1 MKAYEII
8 LEQLGGNKFVA
19 MTGATLMHKGD
30 YTLIAKIRG
39 SRIYNQIAIFLNGLD
54 LYDITFKKIGSIKT
68 NFRTIVEKNYKD
80 VYAENMKEI
89 IESETGLY
97 ISL

>member
-1 MKAYEII
+1 MKPYEII

-19 MTGATLMHKGD
+19 MTGAKLMHDGD
-30 YTLIAKIRG
+30 YILIAKIKG
-39 SRIYNQIAIFLNGLD
+39 SRIYNQISIFLNGLD
-54 LYDITFKKIGSIKT
+54 LYDITFKKIGTIKT
-68 NFRTIVEKNYKD
+68 NFRTIVEKIYKD
-80 VYAENMKEI
+80 VYAENMKNI